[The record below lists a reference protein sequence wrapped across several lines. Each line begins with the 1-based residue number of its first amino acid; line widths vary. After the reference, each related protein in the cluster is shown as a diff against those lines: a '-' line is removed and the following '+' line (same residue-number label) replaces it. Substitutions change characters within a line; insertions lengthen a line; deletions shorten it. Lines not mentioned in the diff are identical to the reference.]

1 MSSIETFNPN
11 SLMLQTDDI
20 SITARGMVNREIKLI
35 RPNADFLW
43 LLGEAIGDR
52 LTFSTHPET
61 AKGLAKINYSIFFL
75 IIAARERMLSDE
87 DARWVEATFEAY
99 KTTAERLLAQFQ
111 LFKAFA
117 TLAAALQA
125 ETPEILR
132 DERKAWSQSIL
143 RVVEEEAF
151 TDQENSAKKVSIS
164 LRDDA
169 KILLSK
175 EGNPFKDD
183 EPELKLLI
191 TFAKE
196 LSFFD
201 GSDLNHLKSLKKQV
215 RQALDRFR
223 RSLLA
228 EANFKRKDKR
238 YIQTF
243 VTHGKHYYRGTK
255 CHINEVPCTEPLSVS
270 GGTPFA
276 PSQ

>member
-20 SITARGMVNREIKLI
+20 SITVSGVNREIKLI

-52 LTFSTHPET
+52 LTFSTHPKT
-61 AKGLAKINYSIFFL
+61 AKRLAKMNYSIFFL

-87 DARWVEATFEAY
+87 DARWVEATFEAD

-132 DERKAWSQSIL
+132 DERKAWSQSVL

-151 TDQENSAKKVSIS
+151 TEQEDSAKKFSTR
-164 LRDDA
+164 LQNAA
-169 KILLSK
+169 KILLAK

-196 LSFFD
+196 LSFFAA
-201 GSDLNHLKSLKKQV
+201 SDLNHLKSLKKQV
-215 RQALDRFR
+215 RQSLDRFR

-228 EANFKRKDKR
+228 EANFKRNDKR
-238 YIQTF
+238 YSQTY
-243 VTHGKHYYRGTK
+243 VTNGKHYIRGIK
-255 CHINEVPCTEPLSVS
+255 NHIHEVYSTEPLQRNAL
-270 GGTPFA
+270 TPFA
-276 PSQ
+276 PSE